1 MRVRDIGCCSRSPA
15 IPPRVDF
22 RLIGED
28 GRLLLVDL
36 ATNWQPFRFPP
47 ADGPLVAL
55 QIRGNFLPRVQ
66 PVISG
71 LGGMNLRQGFA
82 RTHGRPCGAT
92 NVARIVAYREG
103 RSNSP
108 FCAASSMRVIADIG
122 RLPVFAC
129 CRHLVP
135 IASSRQRARTV
146 SRAFL
151 SQEIPM
157 KRINWIVFCVAGLCS
172 LLTAD
177 RMPARTPPP
186 DPVLEWI
193 GVMNNTVL
201 AAGTAPNV
209 TGRVVALVSASV
221 FDAVNGIEPRY
232 RPLHVRP
239 NAPPH
244 ASQRAAAIQAAYVI
258 LMDLYGTQQSAMLNS
273 RRAASLAALAVHEN
287 ANSIAAGVAWG
298 QTVADAIWTW
308 KLSDGLAPAPP
319 PFFGVQSIAG
329 TPNSLGFWRPT
340 PPANAS
346 GATPQLATIT
356 PWVLTRPSQF
366 RLPPPL
372 ALNNQ
377 DYLSDLNEVREMGS
391 LSSTSRSSEQT
402 EVALFWALNTPLAWN
417 RVAAQLSAAR
427 GLSLT
432 ENAHLFAVLNVTLAD
447 AIIACWDSKYRYI
460 SWRPVTAIRAGAAP
474 GDPDAAW
481 EPLLDSLTGTPAHP
495 EYPSAHST
503 YSGAAAFILAD
514 AFGENTAF
522 SLTSEI
528 RPGTRSY
535 ASFSEAIAEI
545 ADARVFG
552 GIHLRSSCA
561 SGNSLGR
568 AVADYVSRHAMRE
581 RGDDQDDQ

>member
-1 MRVRDIGCCSRSPA
+1 MTETRISTTAPSGGVQAAGKSTECNLIVVRSVGHQGIGAAARS
-15 IPPRVDF
+15 V
-22 RLIGED
+22 
-28 GRLLLVDL
+28 
-36 ATNWQPFRFPP
+36 
-47 ADGPLVAL
+47 
-55 QIRGNFLPRVQ
+55 
-66 PVISG
+66 
-71 LGGMNLRQGFA
+71 
-82 RTHGRPCGAT
+82 
-92 NVARIVAYREG
+92 
-103 RSNSP
+103 
-108 FCAASSMRVIADIG
+108 
-122 RLPVFAC
+122 
-129 CRHLVP
+129 
-135 IASSRQRARTV
+135 
-146 SRAFL
+146 AFL
-151 SQEIPM
+151 LI
-157 KRINWIVFCVAGLCS
+157 
-172 LLTAD
+172 TALF
-177 RMPARTPPP
+177 AVSPPQVSAATP

-193 GVMNNTVL
+193 GVMNTTVL
-201 AAGTAPNV
+201 KAGTAPNV

-221 FDAVNGIEPRY
+221 FDAVNGIEPRF

-239 NAPPH
+239 DAPH
-244 ASQRAAAIQAAYVI
+244 NASQRAAAIQAAYAI
-258 LMDLYGTQQSAMLNS
+258 LMNLYGTQQGAILTSQHD
-273 RRAASLAALAVHEN
+273 ASLAALASTEEPE
-287 ANSIAAGVAWG
+287 SIAAGVAWG
-298 QTVADAIWTW
+298 QSVADAIWAWRLT
-308 KLSDGLAPAPP
+308 DGFAPTPP

-372 ALNNQ
+372 ALNSPE
-377 DYLSDLNEVREMGS
+377 YAADLNEVREMGS

-417 RVAAQLSAAR
+417 RIAAQLSAAR

-447 AIIACWDSKYRYI
+447 AITACWDSKYRYI
-460 SWRPVTAIRAGAAP
+460 FWRPVTAIRAGAAP
-474 GDPDAAW
+474 GDPDADW
-481 EPLLDSLTGTPAHP
+481 RPLLDSLTGTPPHP

-503 YSGAAAFILAD
+503 YSGAAAFILAA

-561 SGNSLGR
+561 RGNSLGR
-568 AVADYVSRHAMRE
+568 AVADYVSRHAGRA
-581 RGDDQDDQ
+581 RGDDQDE